1 MQTNELQNNEAL
13 ESHKVSEGLA
23 WGWEPVAEGR
33 WLRLAVS
40 AVWLGASLASIASTL
55 LAWRS
60 DDSIAAFTTT
70 NSVAP
75 ILRGGV
81 IKCIATGIALPCLVA
96 CLLWF
101 SRPRHREQLLS
112 AFDTGARLACPGL
125 LAWLLP
131 PLLERSVWDDRLL
144 TMLLTLGIFSVCLER
159 ALRVAFGAIS
169 RAWREAG
176 SLLTRALPVWLA
188 RFGPLT
194 CVVAA
199 AIAYAS
205 YTGYHSVLQHH
216 RLNTSAYDLAIY
228 DNLMA
233 NGVRGDFFQSSVLFG
248 PKGGNSLASH
258 ASLVLVFFLPIY
270 YLYQHAETLLII
282 QSLLMGGAA
291 ITLYL
296 FAATQL
302 PRVPAAL
309 VSILYL
315 LYAPL
320 HGANFYDFHWLTS
333 SSILQFLLYFSI
345 ARRRH
350 ALLLITAL
358 LLFSIREDIP
368 LGIGLLGAGLIVS
381 RTRAREGAMLIG
393 LALPFFVLIKFV
405 VMPWAGTWWFADL
418 YKGLMVPGERGYGSV
433 VKTIVTNPLYVF
445 HSLLDT
451 KKLVYWLHLA
461 APLAF
466 LAYRRW
472 GLALVASSGA
482 LMTLLTTDYAPTVSI
497 SFHYTALWIPYLFGA
512 TVVTLGQLEQRGK
525 WWRASALTSLSA
537 ALLLHSYHFGAI
549 LHPNGFRGGFG
560 TIPFRPLSAEESSR
574 YQAMRELVAMI
585 PKEAS
590 VAGTEEALPHAS
602 NRPLAYPIRM
612 WTGHADYLLV
622 ATRTLGLGSTRRAI
636 RQAVSED
643 GYGLIAQKAKLYL
656 FKRDHKSDKT
666 ARALTELGI

>member
-1 MQTNELQNNEAL
+1 MHANKLRNNEAS
-13 ESHKVSEGLA
+13 EANAVSEGLA
-23 WGWEPVAEGR
+23 LGWKPVAEVR
-33 WLRLAVS
+33 WLRLGVS
-40 AVWLGASLASIASTL
+40 ALWLGASLASVASTAL
-55 LAWRS
+55 IWQA
-60 DDSIAAFTTT
+60 DDSIAAFATT
-70 NSVAP
+70 NGMMPA
-75 ILRGGV
+75 LRAEV
-81 IKCIATGIALPCLVA
+81 LKCLAASLAFPCLLA
-96 CLLWF
+96 CLFWF
-101 SRPRHREQLLS
+101 ARPRHREQLLS
-112 AFDTGARLACPGL
+112 AFDIYARLACPGL
-125 LAWLLP
+125 LVWLLP

-144 TMLLTLGIFSVCLER
+144 TMLLALGIFSVCLER
-159 ALRVAFGAIS
+159 ALRVAFGAIP
-169 RAWREAG
+169 RPWREASSIVTR
-176 SLLTRALPVWLA
+176 SLPGWVS
-188 RFGPLT
+188 RFGPIT

-282 QSLLMGGAA
+282 QSILMGGAA

-296 FAATQL
+296 FASTQL
-302 PRVPAAL
+302 PRVPAAV

-320 HGANFYDFHWLTS
+320 HGANFYDFHWLTAS
-333 SSILQFLLYFSI
+333 GILQFLLYFSI

-350 ALLLITAL
+350 GLLVVTAL

-368 LGIGLLGAGLIVS
+368 LGIGLLGASLIVS
-381 RTRAREGAMLIG
+381 RARVREGAMLVG
-393 LALPFFVLIKFV
+393 LALPVFVLIKFI
-405 VMPWAGTWWFADL
+405 VMPWVGTWWFADL

-433 VKTIVTNPLYVF
+433 VKTLVTNPLYVF

-482 LMTLLTTDYAPTVSI
+482 LMTLLTTDYSPTISI

-512 TVVTLGQLEQRGK
+512 AVVSLGRLEQRGK
-525 WWRASALTSLSA
+525 GWRAAALTSLGL
-537 ALLLHSYHFGAI
+537 ALLVHSYHYGAI
-549 LHPNGFRGGFG
+549 LHPNAFRGGFG
-560 TIPFRPLSAEESSR
+560 AIPFRPLSAEERSR

-602 NRPLAYPIRM
+602 SRPVAYPIRM

-622 ATRTLGLGSTRRAI
+622 ATRTLGLGNTRRAI
-636 RQAVSED
+636 RKAVLEE
-643 GYGLIAQKAKLYL
+643 GYGLIAQKERLYL

-666 ARALTELGI
+666 AQALTELGI